1 MENTTWNIVGTSI
14 VMEYAMRNIVGT
26 SIVYEIQ
33 ALFRPA
39 GGGGFEGQCTPVW
52 ATFLW
57 NKIVLEG
64 WKNPTQYLSLAWRS
78 PLYSCSKKQF
88 NMVMFFAFSGFIFT
102 NLRFLGVQVLFL

>member
-39 GGGGFEGQCTPVW
+39 GGGGIEGQCTPVW
-52 ATFLW
+52 ATF
-57 NKIVLEG
+57 
-64 WKNPTQYLSLAWRS
+64 
-78 PLYSCSKKQF
+78 
-88 NMVMFFAFSGFIFT
+88 
-102 NLRFLGVQVLFL
+102 